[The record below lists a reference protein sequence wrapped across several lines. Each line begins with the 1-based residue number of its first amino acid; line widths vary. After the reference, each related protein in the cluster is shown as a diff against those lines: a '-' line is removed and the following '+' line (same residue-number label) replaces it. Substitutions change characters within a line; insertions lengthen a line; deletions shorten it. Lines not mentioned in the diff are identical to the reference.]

1 MTEQD
6 EAERT
11 AEAAEAVEAPESQAR
26 RLRNGIIAAAILVV
40 LLVAL
45 IIAVPGLH
53 GVGRVVTRMN
63 PWWLAAAIALEVLSC
78 VGYILVFLG
87 IFERV
92 TTMFGARVALTEL
105 AFGAAVSLGGAGS
118 LVVGA
123 WLLRERGLKLG
134 EIAERSAV
142 LFLLTSAVNAVT
154 LIAAGVLLGTG
165 IMPGPTDPWLT
176 LVPAAVVAVLLLFFL
191 VLPPISDRFASAR
204 GMGRRAAFA
213 RATARTVRDT
223 RAALFSPDW
232 RLVGAFGYLWF
243 NIAVLWACFLA
254 IGHSPPLMVIV
265 LAYQIGW
272 LANILPVPG
281 SVGVL
286 EGSFVGMFL
295 LYHVKATP
303 AAAASV
309 VYHAITLWIP
319 LAWGTFSFI
328 RLRRESPAAARRAR
342 AVR

>member
-1 MTEQD
+1 VTEQE
-6 EAERT
+6 EAER
-11 AEAAEAVEAPESQAR
+11 AADAAEVAEAPEAQAR
-26 RLRNGIIAAAILVV
+26 RLRNGIVAAAILVV

-53 GVGRVVTRMN
+53 GVGRVVTRMD
-63 PWWLAAAIALEVLSC
+63 PWWLAAAIALEILSC
-78 VGYILVFLG
+78 GAYILVFLG
-87 IFERV
+87 VFERV
-92 TTMFGARVALTEL
+92 QAMFGARVALTEL

-123 WLLRERGLKLG
+123 WLLGERGLKLG

-154 LIAAGVLLGTG
+154 LIAAGLLMGLG

-176 LVPAAVVAVLLLFFL
+176 LVPAGLVFLIVLMILA
-191 VLPPISDRFASAR
+191 LPPISDRFASAR
-204 GMGRRAAFA
+204 GMGRRASFA

-223 RAALFSPDW
+223 RAAMLSPDW
-232 RLVGAFGYLWF
+232 RLFGAFGYLWF

-286 EGSFVGMFL
+286 EGSFVGMFV
-295 LYHVKATP
+295 LYHENATA

-319 LAWGTFSFI
+319 LAWGTVSFI
-328 RLRRESPAAARRAR
+328 RLRRDSPGAARRAR